1 MPELFGSY
9 IVHEELGT
17 GGMATVHLAQGRSGL
32 ALNKK
37 VALKRL
43 LPHIA
48 RVPELLASFIDEA
61 RLARY
66 LKHPNIAQVYE
77 FGRFSGTYFIA
88 FEFVPGPTIEQLVNQ
103 CKLCVG
109 PIPVAVILNI
119 AIQICDAL
127 DHAHTMRDESGHH
140 LGIVHRD
147 VSPQNLIVSSSGF
160 VKLIDFGLAKAKY
173 QSVESQ
179 AGIIKGKLSYTAP
192 EYIAGKLDARCDLWA
207 VGVVLHEMLTGRRLF
222 QTDDELSKVGRI
234 QSMPIP
240 RPSQFNAEVSRTL
253 DDVVLTALE
262 RDPKRRWQTAADMR
276 TALVAHAQQR
286 RELSKAQ
293 LVQWVEWAFAQKQ
306 IDREDSSISALNEI
320 LESGV
325 QEAEESDD
333 VVKLVKRLPN
343 SSAAMLERRRESVAM
358 MPVVGQGMLEQ
369 RRGVGATFWIGLL
382 VVLVACAGGLLAY
395 LKLRH

>member
-9 IVHEELGT
+9 IVQEELGT
-17 GGMATVHLAQGRSGL
+17 GGMATVHLASGRTGP
-32 ALNKK
+32 AYGKK

-43 LPHIA
+43 LPHTA

-88 FEFVPGPTIEQLVNQ
+88 FEFVPGPTLEQLVNQ
-103 CKLCVG
+103 CKLHVG
-109 PIPVAVILNI
+109 PIPVPVVLNI
-119 AIQICDAL
+119 GIQICDAL
-127 DHAHTMRDESGHH
+127 DHAHTMRDEVGHH

-240 RPSQFNAEVSRTL
+240 RPSQLNAEVSRTL

-262 RDPKRRWQTAADMR
+262 RDPKRRWQTAAEMR
-276 TALVAHAQQR
+276 TALVTHAQRQ
-286 RELSKAQ
+286 LSQAQ
-293 LVQWVEWAFAQKQ
+293 LVQWVEWAFAQKK
-306 IDREDSSISALNEI
+306 IEGMDSSISKLNEI
-320 LESGV
+320 LDSGV
-325 QEAEESDD
+325 LQEVEDSDD

-358 MPVVGQGMLEQ
+358 MPMIGQGMLEQ
-369 RRGVGATFWIGLL
+369 RRGASPAFWIGLL
-382 VVLVACAGGLLAY
+382 VFLVACAGGLLAY